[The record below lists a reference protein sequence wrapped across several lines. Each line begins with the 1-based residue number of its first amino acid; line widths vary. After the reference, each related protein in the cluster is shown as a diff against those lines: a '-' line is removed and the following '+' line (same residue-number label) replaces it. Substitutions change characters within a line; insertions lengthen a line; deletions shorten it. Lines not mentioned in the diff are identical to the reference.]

1 MNHFMWGQIHPAKRG
16 KEVLILNCC
25 SHKKKHTHFV
35 AGAQRVEN
43 ANKAVDISEARAQE
57 MLGKRDSQR
66 TFGKLRAAMESSN
79 PASRRR
85 ITVESVSGERA
96 PFYTCGCIL
105 TMICCSL
112 TRIPLCNMMQQS
124 WNRSSRMRRTLRLL
138 PLQW

>member
-1 MNHFMWGQIHPAKRG
+1 MNHFMWGQLHPEKRG
-16 KEVLILNCC
+16 KEALILNFCP
-25 SHKKKHTHFV
+25 HKKNTHTF
-35 AGAQRVEN
+35 AGAQKVEN

-105 TMICCSL
+105 TMIAAA
-112 TRIPLCNMMQQS
+112 
-124 WNRSSRMRRTLRLL
+124 
-138 PLQW
+138 